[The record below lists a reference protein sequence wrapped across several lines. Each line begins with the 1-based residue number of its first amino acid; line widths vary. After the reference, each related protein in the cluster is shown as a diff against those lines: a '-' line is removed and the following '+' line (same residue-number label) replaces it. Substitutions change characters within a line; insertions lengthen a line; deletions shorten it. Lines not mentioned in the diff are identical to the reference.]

1 MGPSVDIDGFCARAP
16 ILEFLRQDERE
27 VISSEMPR
35 TGCIVINFVIIY
47 ISFSWMRGVPPQ
59 VVKIWSLM
67 ELNVNGYVFN
77 FIWFGVCAHYHTM
90 NFAYITALHR

>member
-1 MGPSVDIDGFCARAP
+1 
-16 ILEFLRQDERE
+16 
-27 VISSEMPR
+27 MPR
-35 TGCIVINFVIIY
+35 TGRIVITFVIIY
-47 ISFSWMRGVPPQ
+47 RSCSLIRGVPPQ
-59 VVKIWSLM
+59 VFKIWSLM